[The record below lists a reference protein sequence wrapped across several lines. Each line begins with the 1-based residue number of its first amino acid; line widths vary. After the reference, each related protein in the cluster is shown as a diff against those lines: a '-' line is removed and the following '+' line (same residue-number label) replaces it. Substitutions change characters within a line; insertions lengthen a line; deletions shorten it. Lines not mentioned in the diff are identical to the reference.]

1 VVGEVSTTAL
11 NFNYPSRPDVSVL
24 QGLDISVKSGQ
35 TLALVGPSGCGKS
48 TVVSLLER
56 FYNPISGNL
65 SLDNTNISDLHIG
78 WLRSQIGIVSQEP
91 VLFDRSIAD
100 NIRYGANFREVSSEE
115 VIEAAKAAN
124 IHNFV
129 ESLPQVSAKAQL
141 PSLFLP
147 PSPNHIILPPY
158 PSSPPSSLLDILVLT
173 NSPSQDVFCQFRHL
187 LG

>member
-1 VVGEVSTTAL
+1 MLGEVSTTAL
-11 NFNYPSRPDVSVL
+11 HFNYPSRPEVAVL
-24 QGLDISVKSGQ
+24 QGLEIDVKSGE

-56 FYNPISGNL
+56 FYNPISGTVM
-65 SLDNTNISDLHIG
+65 LDGTNIADLNIG

-129 ESLPQVSAKAQL
+129 ESLPQVHLCGKGDTKGGHFKS
-141 PSLFLP
+141 
-147 PSPNHIILPPY
+147 NHIGEL
-158 PSSPPSSLLDILVLT
+158 SSFRG
-173 NSPSQDVFCQFRHL
+173 QDVMQQRNP
-187 LG
+187 